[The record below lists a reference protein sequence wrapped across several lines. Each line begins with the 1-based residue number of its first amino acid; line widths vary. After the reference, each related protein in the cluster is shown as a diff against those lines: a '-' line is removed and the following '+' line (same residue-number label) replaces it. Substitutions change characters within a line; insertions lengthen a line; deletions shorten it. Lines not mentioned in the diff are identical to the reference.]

1 VSVPAR
7 EAVRAGSPAG
17 IDGRLAQAA
26 ETGETLELILV
37 LRGRVRRAPRA
48 GRWRMRMS
56 GGGFVT
62 FTAETVV
69 AATAVPRIPRR

>member
-1 VSVPAR
+1 LPAR
-7 EAVRAGSPAG
+7 EALRAGSPAG
-17 IDGRLAQAA
+17 VDGRLAQAA

-37 LRGRVRRAPRA
+37 LRGRVRRATRA
-48 GRWRMRMS
+48 GRWRVRMI

-69 AATAVPRIPRR
+69 AATAVPRASRR